1 MSLNVVYSGGMNGGI
16 KRRDVADSVREIVFG
31 LEDSLVSTL
40 GAVTGIAAGAGSTYM
55 VILSGL
61 VLVSVESLSMAAGS
75 YLSSKS
81 VAEVLPVMEGEE
93 GRAEVR
99 HIRPL
104 RNGIVM
110 GVFYVLGGMVPLV
123 PYFLLP
129 IDLAYGPSILATGLC
144 LFALGAWTSKLAK
157 RPLTRGG
164 MEMVSVS
171 LGAAVLGFI
180 IGRAVSSAY
189 GIQTL

>member
-1 MSLNVVYSGGMNGGI
+1 MNGG
-16 KRRDVADSVREIVFG
+16 KFQRGVADSVREIVFG

-40 GAVTGIAAGAGSTYM
+40 GTVTGIAAGAGSTYI

-61 VLVSVESLSMAAGS
+61 VLVAVESLSMSAGS

-81 VAEVLPVMEGEE
+81 AAEVITAVEGVE
-93 GRAEVR
+93 GKAEVA
-99 HIRPL
+99 HIRPV

-110 GVFYVLGGMVPLV
+110 GVFYLVGGMVPLV

-129 IDLAYGPSILATGLC
+129 IDLAYGPSIAATALC
-144 LFALGAWTSKLAK
+144 LFALGAWKSRLAK
-157 RPLTRGG
+157 RPIVSGG

-171 LGAAVLGFI
+171 LGAALLGFI
-180 IGRAVSSAY
+180 IGRVVNSFYQNS
-189 GIQTL
+189 